1 MKIVICGAGLVGSAI
16 ATHLTEEHND
26 VTVIDASAE
35 NIQRITDQIDV
46 HGVVGV
52 ASHPDMLAEAGLRDA
67 ELLIAVTESDEI
79 NMVACQVAHTIFH
92 TPVKIARIRHQAY
105 MDPVYAD
112 LYSPDQLPIDHI
124 ISPEAEVSAAVSN
137 QLRVPGA
144 FDVKD
149 MCGGK
154 MNLVGVLCTD
164 ESPVLGASLRHLTKL
179 FPDLAMTVLA
189 IIRDGK
195 VILPRSGVEAMQTG
209 DRVYFV
215 CDATHLER
223 AMASFGHEEQEARSV
238 VIAGGGSIGLMLARE
253 IESNFSNTQ
262 VQLIELHAP
271 RARELAETLQGTG
284 IINGDALD
292 SQILTEAGVHK
303 TETFVSVTEDDEVN
317 ILSAL
322 LAKRTGAK
330 HAVALVNIPGF
341 IPLVGTLGVDAVINP
356 SQITVSSILEH
367 VRRGRIRDVHPVI
380 EDLGEVLEA
389 EALPS
394 SLLVGKPL
402 RQAKIPKGI
411 AIGAVL
417 RNGEVVAARGDT
429 VIEAGDTVIIFVARG
444 KVAQVEKILSVRLDF
459 F

>member
-16 ATHLTEEHND
+16 ASHLSEEHND
-26 VTVIDASAE
+26 VTVIDASQE
-35 NIQRITDQIDV
+35 NIQRITDQVDV

-52 ASHPDMLAEAGLRDA
+52 ASYPERLAEAGLADA
-67 ELLIAVTESDEI
+67 EMLIAVTESDEI
-79 NMVACQVAHTIFH
+79 NMVACQVSHTIFK
-92 TPVKIARIRHQAY
+92 TPLKIARIRNQAY
-105 MDPVYAD
+105 LNPAYGD
-112 LYSPDQLPIDHI
+112 LYTPDDMPIDHI
-124 ISPEAEVSAAVSN
+124 ISPEREVSAAVLN

-149 MCGGK
+149 ICDGK
-154 MNLVGVLCTD
+154 MSLAGVLLTED
-164 ESPVLGASLRHLTKL
+164 SPIRDVPLRHLTNL
-179 FPDLAMTVLA
+179 FPDLSMTVLA

-195 VILPRSGVEAMQTG
+195 VVIPRSGKDSMQTG

-215 CDATHLER
+215 CDSRHLQR
-223 AMASFGHEEQEARSV
+223 AMASFGHEEAEARSV
-238 VIAGGGSIGLMLARE
+238 VIAGGGSIGQMLARE
-253 IESNFSNTQ
+253 IEANFENTSLQ
-262 VQLIELHAP
+262 IIELHAS
-271 RARELAETLQGTG
+271 RARQLAEELQNTG

-292 SQILTEAGVHK
+292 SAILAEAGVDM

-411 AIGAVL
+411 AVGGVL
-417 RNGEVVAARGDT
+417 HNGQVITARGDT
-429 VIEAGDTVIIFVARG
+429 VIEAGDTVVIFAARG
-444 KVAQVEKILSVRLDF
+444 KITQVEKLLSVRLDLF
-459 F
+459 

>member
-16 ATHLTEEHND
+16 ASHLSEEHND
-26 VTVIDASAE
+26 VTVVDASQE
-35 NIQRITDQIDV
+35 NIQRLTEQVGV

-52 ASHPDMLAEAGLRDA
+52 ASHPDRLAEAGVGDA
-67 ELLIAVTESDEI
+67 ELLIAVTDSDEI
-79 NMVACQVAHTIFH
+79 NMVACQVSHTIFN
-92 TPVKIARIRHQAY
+92 TPVKIARIRSQAY
-105 MDPVYAD
+105 LNPLYGD
-112 LYSPDQLPIDHI
+112 LYAPDDMPIDHI
-124 ISPEAEVSAAVSN
+124 ISPEREVSAAVSN

-149 MCGGK
+149 MCDGK
-154 MNLVGVLCTD
+154 MSLVGVLLTD
-164 ESPVLGASLRHLTKL
+164 DSPIRDVSLRHLTNL
-179 FPDLAMTVLA
+179 FPDLLITVLA

-195 VILPRSGVEAMQTG
+195 VVIPRSGNESMQTG

-215 CDATHLER
+215 CDATHLHR
-223 AMASFGHEEQEARSV
+223 AMASFGHEEPEARSV
-238 VIAGGGSIGLMLARE
+238 VIAGGGSIGQMLARE
-253 IESNFSNTQ
+253 IGSNFENTA
-262 VQLIELHAP
+262 VQIIELHAS
-271 RARELAETLQGTG
+271 RARTLAEELQNTG

-292 SQILTEAGVHK
+292 SAILREAGVHN

-394 SLLVGKPL
+394 SLLVGKSL
-402 RQAKIPKGI
+402 RLAKIPKGI
-411 AIGAVL
+411 AVGGVL
-417 RNGEVVAARGDT
+417 RDGRVIAARGDT
-429 VIEAGDTVIIFVARG
+429 VIESGDTVVIFAARG
-444 KVAQVEKILSVRLDF
+444 KITQVEKLLSVRLDIF
-459 F
+459 

>member
-16 ATHLTEEHND
+16 ASHLIEEHND
-26 VTVIDASAE
+26 VTVIDAKSE
-35 NIQRITDQIDV
+35 NIQRLTEHADV

-52 ASHPDMLAEAGLRDA
+52 ASHPDILAEAGVRDA

-79 NMVACQVAHTIFH
+79 NMVACQVSHTIFN
-92 TPVKIARIRHQAY
+92 TPVKIARIRNQAY
-105 MDPVYAD
+105 LDPTYAD
-112 LYSPDQLPIDHI
+112 LYAPEQLPIDHI

-149 MCGGK
+149 MGEGR

-164 ESPVLGASLRHLTKL
+164 DSPVIGTPLRHLTGL
-179 FPDLAMTVLA
+179 FPDLAITVLA

-195 VILPRSGVEAMQTG
+195 VTLPRSGADSMQVG

-215 CDATHLER
+215 CDATHLDR
-223 AMASFGHEEQEARSV
+223 AMAAFGHEEPEARSV
-238 VIAGGGSIGLMLARE
+238 VIAGGGSIGMMLARE
-253 IESNFSNTQ
+253 IETNFSNTQ
-262 VQLIELHAP
+262 VQLIELEAA
-271 RARELAETLQGTG
+271 RARELAEQLQNTG

-292 SQILTEAGVHK
+292 SAILTEAGVHK

-367 VRRGRIRDVHPVI
+367 VRRGRIRDVHPII

-402 RQAKIPKGI
+402 RDAKIPRGI
-411 AIGAVL
+411 AIGGVL
-417 RNGEVVAARGDT
+417 RNDQVIAARGDT
-429 VIEAGDTVIIFVARG
+429 VIEAGDTVIIFAARG
-444 KVAQVEKILSVRLDF
+444 KITQVEKLLSVRLDF

>member
-16 ATHLTEEHND
+16 ANHLSEENND
-26 VTVIDASAE
+26 VTVIDASSE
-35 NIQRITDQIDV
+35 NIQRVTDQMDV

-52 ASHPDMLAEAGLRDA
+52 ASHPDRLAEAGVGDA

-79 NMVACQVAHTIFH
+79 NMVACQISHTIFR
-92 TPVKIARIRHQAY
+92 TPVKIARIRNQAY
-105 MDPVYAD
+105 LNPLYAD
-112 LYSPDQLPIDHI
+112 LYTPDDMPIDHI
-124 ISPEAEVSAAVSN
+124 ISPEKEVSAAVSN

-149 MCGGK
+149 MCDGK
-154 MNLVGVLCTD
+154 VNLVGVLLTD
-164 ESPVLGASLRHLTKL
+164 DSPIRDEPLRHLTKL
-179 FPDLAMTVLA
+179 FPDLSLTVMA

-195 VILPRSGVEAMQTG
+195 VVIPRSGDESMQTG

-215 CDATHLER
+215 CDKMHLQR
-223 AMASFGHEEQEARSV
+223 AMASFGHEESEARSV
-238 VIAGGGSIGLMLARE
+238 VIAGGGSIGQMLARE
-253 IESNFSNTQ
+253 IGANFENTA
-262 VQLIELHAP
+262 VQIIELHAAQ
-271 RARELAETLQGTG
+271 ARKLAEELQNTG

-292 SQILTEAGVHK
+292 SAILREAGVHN

-367 VRRGRIRDVHPVI
+367 VRRGSIRDVHPII

-389 EALPS
+389 EALSS

-402 RQAKIPKGI
+402 RLAKIPKGI
-411 AIGAVL
+411 AVG
-417 RNGEVVAARGDT
+417 GVVRDGRVITARGDT
-429 VIEAGDTVIIFVARG
+429 VIEAGDTVVIFAARG
-444 KVAQVEKILSVRLDF
+444 KIAQVEKLLSVNLDLF
-459 F
+459 

>member
-16 ATHLTEEHND
+16 ASHLSEEHND
-26 VTVIDASAE
+26 VTVVDASQE
-35 NIQRITDQIDV
+35 NIQRLTDQVDV

-52 ASHPDMLAEAGLRDA
+52 ASHPDRLAEAGVGDA

-79 NMVACQVAHTIFH
+79 NMVACQVSHTIFN
-92 TPVKIARIRHQAY
+92 TPVKIARIRSQAY
-105 MDPVYAD
+105 LNPLYGD
-112 LYSPDQLPIDHI
+112 LYAPDDMPIDHI
-124 ISPEAEVSAAVSN
+124 ISPEREVSAAVSN

-149 MCGGK
+149 MCDGK
-154 MNLVGVLCTD
+154 MSLVGVLLTD
-164 ESPVLGASLRHLTKL
+164 DSPIRDVSLRHLTNL
-179 FPDLAMTVLA
+179 FPDLLITVLA

-195 VILPRSGVEAMQTG
+195 VVIPRSGNESMQTG

-215 CDATHLER
+215 CDATHLHR
-223 AMASFGHEEQEARSV
+223 AMASFGHEEPEARSV
-238 VIAGGGSIGLMLARE
+238 VIAGGGSIGQMLARE
-253 IESNFSNTQ
+253 IGSNFENTA
-262 VQLIELHAP
+262 VQIIELHAS
-271 RARELAETLQGTG
+271 RARTLAEELQNTG

-292 SQILTEAGVHK
+292 SAILREAGVHN

-394 SLLVGKPL
+394 SLLVGKSL
-402 RQAKIPKGI
+402 RLAKIPKGI
-411 AIGAVL
+411 AVGGVL
-417 RNGEVVAARGDT
+417 RDGRVIAARGDT
-429 VIEAGDTVIIFVARG
+429 VIESGDTVVIFAARG
-444 KVAQVEKILSVRLDF
+444 KITQVEKLLSVRLDIF
-459 F
+459 

>member
-16 ATHLTEEHND
+16 ASHLSEEHND
-26 VTVIDASAE
+26 VTVVDASQE
-35 NIQRITDQIDV
+35 NIQRLTDQVDV

-52 ASHPDMLAEAGLRDA
+52 ASHPDRLAEAGVGDA

-79 NMVACQVAHTIFH
+79 NMVACQVSHTIFN
-92 TPVKIARIRHQAY
+92 TPVKIARIRSQAY
-105 MDPVYAD
+105 LNPLYGD
-112 LYSPDQLPIDHI
+112 LYAPDDMPIDHI
-124 ISPEAEVSAAVSN
+124 ISPEREVSAAVSN

-149 MCGGK
+149 MCDGK
-154 MNLVGVLCTD
+154 MNLVGVLLTD
-164 ESPVLGASLRHLTKL
+164 DSPIRDVSLRHLTNL
-179 FPDLAMTVLA
+179 FPDLLITVLA

-195 VILPRSGVEAMQTG
+195 VVIPRSGNESMQTG

-215 CDATHLER
+215 CDATHLHR
-223 AMASFGHEEQEARSV
+223 AMASFGHEEPEARSV
-238 VIAGGGSIGLMLARE
+238 VIAGGGSIGQMLARE
-253 IESNFSNTQ
+253 IGNNFENTV
-262 VQLIELHAP
+262 VQIIELHAS
-271 RARELAETLQGTG
+271 RARTLAEELQNTG

-292 SQILTEAGVHK
+292 SAILREAGVHN

-330 HAVALVNIPGF
+330 HAVALINIPGF

-402 RQAKIPKGI
+402 RLAKIPKGI
-411 AIGAVL
+411 AVGGVL
-417 RNGEVVAARGDT
+417 RDGWVIAARGDT
-429 VIEAGDTVIIFVARG
+429 VIESGDTVVIFAARG
-444 KVAQVEKILSVRLDF
+444 KITQVEKLLSVRLDKF
-459 F
+459 

>member
-16 ATHLTEEHND
+16 ASHLSEEHND
-26 VTVIDASAE
+26 VTVIDASQE
-35 NIQRITDQIDV
+35 NIQRITDQVDV

-52 ASHPDMLAEAGLRDA
+52 ASHPDRLAEADVGDA
-67 ELLIAVTESDEI
+67 DLLIAVTESDEI
-79 NMVACQVAHTIFH
+79 NMVACQVSHTIFN
-92 TPVKIARIRHQAY
+92 TPVKIARIRSQ
-105 MDPVYAD
+105 VYLNPLYGD
-112 LYSPDQLPIDHI
+112 LYAPDDMPIDHI
-124 ISPEAEVSAAVSN
+124 ISPEKELSVAVSN

-149 MCGGK
+149 MCEGK
-154 MNLVGVLCTD
+154 MNLVGVLLTD
-164 ESPVLGASLRHLTKL
+164 DSPIRDVSLRHLTNL
-179 FPDLAMTVLA
+179 FPDLLITVLA

-195 VILPRSGVEAMQTG
+195 VVIPRSGAESMQTG

-215 CDATHLER
+215 CDAGHLHR
-223 AMASFGHEEQEARSV
+223 AMASFGHEEPEARSV
-238 VIAGGGSIGLMLARE
+238 VIAGGGSIGQMLARE
-253 IESNFSNTQ
+253 IGSNFENTA
-262 VQLIELHAP
+262 VQIIELSP
-271 RARELAETLQGTG
+271 SRARTLAEELQNTG

-292 SQILTEAGVHK
+292 SAILREAGVHS

-402 RQAKIPKGI
+402 RLAKIPKGI
-411 AIGAVL
+411 AVGGVL
-417 RNGEVVAARGDT
+417 RDGRVITARGDT
-429 VIEAGDTVIIFVARG
+429 VIESGDTVVIFAARG
-444 KVAQVEKILSVRLDF
+444 KITQLEKLLSVRLDIF
-459 F
+459 

>member
-16 ATHLTEEHND
+16 ASHLSEEHND
-26 VTVIDASAE
+26 VTVVDASQE
-35 NIQRITDQIDV
+35 NIQRLTDQVDV

-52 ASHPDMLAEAGLRDA
+52 ASHPDRLAEAGVGDA
-67 ELLIAVTESDEI
+67 ELLIAVTDSDEI
-79 NMVACQVAHTIFH
+79 NMVACQVSHTIFN
-92 TPVKIARIRHQAY
+92 TPVKIARIRSQAY
-105 MDPVYAD
+105 LNPLYGD
-112 LYSPDQLPIDHI
+112 LYAPDDMPIDHI
-124 ISPEAEVSAAVSN
+124 ISPEREVSAAVSN

-149 MCGGK
+149 MCDGK
-154 MNLVGVLCTD
+154 MSLVGVLLTD
-164 ESPVLGASLRHLTKL
+164 DSPIRDVSLRHLTNL
-179 FPDLAMTVLA
+179 FPDLLITVLA

-195 VILPRSGVEAMQTG
+195 VVIPRSGNESMQTG

-215 CDATHLER
+215 CDATHLHR
-223 AMASFGHEEQEARSV
+223 AMASFGHEEPEARSV
-238 VIAGGGSIGLMLARE
+238 VIAGGGSIGQMLARE
-253 IESNFSNTQ
+253 IGSNFENTA
-262 VQLIELHAP
+262 VQIIELHAS
-271 RARELAETLQGTG
+271 RARTLAEELQNTG

-292 SQILTEAGVHK
+292 SAILREAGVHN

-394 SLLVGKPL
+394 SLLVGKSL
-402 RQAKIPKGI
+402 RLAKIPKGI
-411 AIGAVL
+411 AVGGVL
-417 RNGEVVAARGDT
+417 RDGRVIAARGDT
-429 VIEAGDTVIIFVARG
+429 VIESGDTVVIFAARG
-444 KVAQVEKILSVRLDF
+444 KITQVEKLLSVRLDIF
-459 F
+459 